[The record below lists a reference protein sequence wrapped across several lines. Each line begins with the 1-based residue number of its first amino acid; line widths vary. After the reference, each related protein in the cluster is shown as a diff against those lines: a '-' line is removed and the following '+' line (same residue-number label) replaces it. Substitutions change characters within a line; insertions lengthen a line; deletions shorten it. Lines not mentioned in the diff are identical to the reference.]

1 MTNVNI
7 EEILNLPEKELDF
20 LIREIRHKQKIR
32 QEEEYRK
39 KVAEHTSLVGRCFKT
54 CAPLNK
60 TKCHKYYK
68 IISARSSNECRVSA
82 LSFDEHPVY
91 HFYHQIS
98 KSSLAG
104 DGYFGEYN
112 FNGIK
117 IEDFPFYCNSY
128 RFKNND
134 ILLTGTD
141 LQEISLQEFNIAM
154 NAYINELQN
163 MSFPADDID
172 KKDMKIKEGT

>member
-20 LIREIRHKQKIR
+20 LIREIRYKQKIR

-39 KVAEHTSLVGRCFKT
+39 KVAEYTSLVGRCFKT
-54 CAPLNK
+54 CAPLDK

-68 IISARSSNECRVSA
+68 IISARSSTECRISA

-104 DGYFGEYN
+104 DGYFGKYD

-128 RFKNND
+128 RFKNNNV
-134 ILLTGTD
+134 LLTGTN

-154 NAYINELQN
+154 NNYINELQN

-172 KKDMKIKEGT
+172 KKDMKIKEGI